1 MSTKRERLN
10 RALDTCK
17 AGGLTVGNVSR
28 VLRLASLQLARMRAG
43 DVEPPET
50 VVAWVED
57 LAATIA
63 AAPPPPVYPA
73 DKRWAR
79 A

>member
-10 RALDTCK
+10 RALDTCR
-17 AGGLTVGNVSR
+17 AGGLTVGTVSR

-63 AAPPPPVYPA
+63 AAPPPPVYPPEL
-73 DKRWAR
+73 RRVR